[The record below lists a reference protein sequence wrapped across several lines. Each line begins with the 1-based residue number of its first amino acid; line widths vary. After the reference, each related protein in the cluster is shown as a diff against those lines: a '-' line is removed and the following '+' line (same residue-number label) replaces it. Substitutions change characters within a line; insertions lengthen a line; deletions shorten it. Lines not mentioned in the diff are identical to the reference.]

1 MSIINENKIKKI
13 ATNSVLLATGLIF
26 SYIDYLIPF
35 KFFSFFLKIGLSN
48 IIIIVSLFITTK
60 TDTFLIGLMRVII
73 MSFLFANFTYFL
85 LSIFSFIGSFL
96 WMAIIYKIFQKKMNI
111 EKLVFTMSIPSAII
125 NNTIQVLVL
134 IVITSNYYIFKIFFI
149 LVIEGFF
156 VGFLIAILSILII
169 KLIKYKNINI

>member
-1 MSIINENKIKKI
+1 
-13 ATNSVLLATGLIF
+13 
-26 SYIDYLIPF
+26 
-35 KFFSFFLKIGLSN
+35 
-48 IIIIVSLFITTK
+48 
-60 TDTFLIGLMRVII
+60 
-73 MSFLFANFTYFL
+73 
-85 LSIFSFIGSFL
+85 
-96 WMAIIYKIFQKKMNI
+96 MAIIYKIFQKKMNI